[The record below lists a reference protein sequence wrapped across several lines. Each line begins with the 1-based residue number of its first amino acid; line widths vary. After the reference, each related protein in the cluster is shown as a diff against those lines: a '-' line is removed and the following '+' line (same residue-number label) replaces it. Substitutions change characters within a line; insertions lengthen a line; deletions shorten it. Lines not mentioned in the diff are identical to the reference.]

1 MKLKLKNFQSISQ
14 SELNFP
20 IGITLIRGANAS
32 GKSAIYRAVKAI
44 LTNPNGSKHYV
55 KHGAKE
61 AEVTLENNGNSLT
74 WKRTKSSVA
83 YEYDGQEYLKASKA
97 KASDYCDLGF
107 YTNEKGKL
115 VNMLDEWDV
124 LFPFGESDTELFKI
138 FEDIFNISDSAKV
151 VDTMKADEN
160 ACTKEIL
167 DCENLLQSAKKKI
180 ESIGSLF
187 EMFPKNQPEIMHKV
201 LSDRAVNLEKLRSS
215 LLLLQQ
221 ASTIPEIDVKPFDF
235 NSSMDK
241 IREYNDLLEKKQL
254 LISLQSLPT
263 TNFVTFDFDNLS
275 NLFKQIAEMRKDL
288 SNCKDCVVNVASSV
302 KEIELATSELEKVNN
317 RLAEID
323 TCPLCGHLLKKEN

>member
-1 MKLKLKNFQSISQ
+1 MKLKLKNFQSITQ
-14 SELNFP
+14 SELTFP
-20 IGITLIRGANAS
+20 TGITLIRGANAS

-74 WKRTKSSVA
+74 WVRTKSSVA
-83 YEYDGQEYLKASKA
+83 YKHNDQEYLKASKA

-160 ACTKEIL
+160 ACTKEML
-167 DCENLLQSAKKKI
+167 DCENSIKLSEEKIQSI
-180 ESIGSLF
+180 DNLF
-187 EMFPKNQPEIMHKV
+187 SMFPKEQPKIMQQV
-201 LSDRAVNLEKLRSS
+201 LSNKAIELEKLRESLIIIHNAKAIPEFSLEPLSLNDYLDEIRAYNTLSEKLS
-215 LLLLQQ
+215 LLRSLL
-221 ASTIPEIDVKPFDF
+221 
-235 NSSMDK
+235 
-241 IREYNDLLEKKQL
+241 
-254 LISLQSLPT
+254 SLPSE
-263 TNFVTFDFDNLS
+263 NLATFQSDDLVNT
-275 NLFKQIAEMRKDL
+275 FKQIADMRKDL
-288 SNCKDCVVNVASSV
+288 SQAKEGLAVATES
-302 KEIELATSELEKVNN
+302 LRELEDLTSKLQAVEQ
-317 RLAEID
+317 RLAEVD
-323 TCPLCGHLLKKEN
+323 TCPLCGQLLRKE